1 VSGDGESAVA
11 ATRRLWRA
19 GFTVSVGPVPEGSVL
34 ARTAAAFG
42 IEAVTAPPFRPP
54 DEAVASGAE
63 ELVAGSDVL
72 VVVEGGSAGVDI
84 NESEPTEA
92 YPPRIRFAPS
102 AAQSSGSPAIAGDGG
117 QMGTVGSLPELVP
130 AVGECLDAGR

>member
-1 VSGDGESAVA
+1 
-11 ATRRLWRA
+11 
-19 GFTVSVGPVPEGSVL
+19 VGPVPEGSVL